1 MRELRLAAAREH
13 RHGLQIMT
21 FEQLAARL
29 AGGMTRPVDDETLRS
44 VVQQALHE
52 TDIGELDRLKL
63 LPGMVGAAV
72 DTLQKAWR
80 AGIDLQ
86 ARAPDS
92 AGFNRPA
99 GARGPRSSATG
110 HDAPDR
116 YCDRGIA
123 PA

>member
-86 ARAPDS
+86 ARAPDHTVGWLQSPSWS
-92 AGFNRPA
+92 A
-99 GARGPRSSATG
+99 RSSQLCRR
-110 HDAPDR
+110 P
-116 YCDRGIA
+116 
-123 PA
+123 